1 MVIEKMNPD
10 DIVRKRPALPL
21 DGNEGGLSEILIDK
35 PEVSVDIIDKI
46 NKGVARWHCRPD

>member
-1 MVIEKMNPD
+1 MFIEKMNPD

-35 PEVSVDIIDKI
+35 PEVSVDIIDI
-46 NKGVARWHCRPD
+46 IILNP